1 MSSTPINVRTEL
13 ACRNVAGVPFS
24 VFIGTFLVMVLDGF
38 DVQLIGF
45 AAPALIAELGI
56 QRSALGPALAA
67 SVIGMSIGAV
77 SIGPVGDAYGRRPA
91 LLVSALL
98 FGVTTLLAASA
109 TNVGMLALWRFLTG
123 IGLGA
128 ALPGAVA
135 LMAEFTPARHRNQ
148 LVVMSLLGVPV
159 GGIVG
164 SALGAEIIPE
174 LGWRAIFVV
183 GGVLPIVAAALLL
196 FVLPESPGFLART
209 ATPGKGGLRAV
220 FSRAHAGDAV
230 VLTLAFFSS
239 LFAAYAFFSW
249 VPVVLTSLS
258 FPLEQAVRSALVF
271 NLAGLGGALLNA
283 WLISRIG
290 SLLPLAAVSTVAM
303 LSLVA
308 LAGVTIGAGS
318 APSALAV
325 FAIIAAAGFGIHSL
339 QTGLY
344 LVSANVFPTE
354 CRTSGVGFASG
365 AGRLGGILSSL
376 TGGTLLASGGA
387 AAFFGAVAL
396 ALLMAVV
403 CVLTLRRHIP
413 LPVKS
418 PSTVG
423 SFDDK

>member
-1 MSSTPINVRTEL
+1 MSSTSINVRSQLVARTF
-13 ACRNVAGVPFS
+13 AGVPLS

-45 AAPALIAELGI
+45 AAPALIADFGI

-77 SIGPVGDAYGRRPA
+77 AIGPIGDAYGRRPA
-91 LLVSALL
+91 LLVSAAL
-98 FGVTTLLAASA
+98 FGVMTLLSA
-109 TNVGMLALWRFLTG
+109 TATSVATLALWRFLTG

-135 LMAEFTPARHRNQ
+135 LMAEFTPAKHRSQ

-164 SALGAEIIPE
+164 SALAAQIIPAF
-174 LGWRAIFVV
+174 GWRAIFVV
-183 GGVLPIVAAALLL
+183 GGVLPVAAAIVLF
-196 FVLPESPGFLART
+196 FVLPESPGFLARP
-209 ATPGKGGLRAV
+209 AKSSAV
-220 FSRAHAGDAV
+220 FARAHAGDAV
-230 VLTLAFFSS
+230 VLMVAFFCS

-258 FPLEQAVRSALVF
+258 FPLEQAVHAALVF
-271 NLAGLGGALLNA
+271 NLAGVGGALLNA

-290 SLLPLAAVSTVAM
+290 SLLPLVAVSCIAVLSMIGLAAM
-303 LSLVA
+303 TL
-308 LAGVTIGAGS
+308 GADP
-318 APSALAV
+318 APGA
-325 FAIIAAAGFGIHSL
+325 FAMFSIIAAAGFGIHSL

-365 AGRLGGILSSL
+365 AGRLGGIVSSL
-376 TGGTLLASGGA
+376 AGGLLLASAGA
-387 AAFFGAVAL
+387 AGFFGAVAL
-396 ALLMAVV
+396 TLVLAVV

-413 LPVKS
+413 L
-418 PSTVG
+418 
-423 SFDDK
+423 